1 MKSYALKFLSKIF
14 FFGVIMALIFVGIA
28 VLISNKKGY
37 LLRDVLFIQ
46 GMGII
51 FLGILASISENP
63 LGFSLF
69 GLGRINTQL
78 INNVH
83 PDATKMKESKFG
95 NPTKITF
102 NHTIATVSF
111 IVSGIICVIV
121 NYII

>member
-1 MKSYALKFLSKIF
+1 MRSYALKVLSKIF
-14 FFGVIMALIFVGIA
+14 FLGLIMAFIFIGIA
-28 VLISNKKGY
+28 ILISNKKDY

-69 GLGRINTQL
+69 GTGRINTQ
-78 INNVH
+78 IISTTNSEV
-83 PDATKMKESKFG
+83 AQMKGSKFS

-102 NHTIATVSF
+102 NHTIATASF

-121 NYII
+121 NYTI